1 MKIGIA
7 LPQYAIDVTPEAG
20 PWPLALEIAGRS
32 EALGLDAVWLSDHP
46 FAIGPDGVASGA
58 FEPIAGAAALARA
71 TERLRIGTL
80 VLSSA
85 LRAPGLVAHSFRSL
99 SAIAPGR
106 IVAGL
111 GAGWYEPEH
120 RAFGMPLPSYAERLA
135 SLERTVDALAAL
147 GPERPELL
155 LGGTGARLIELAAR
169 AADAWN
175 AAWDVPPEVFADLN
189 QKLEAAC
196 ERAGRD
202 PRSMSRTVGLNVLV
216 AADERGLDAA
226 VERLRARAAFLSGV
240 DYGSLAERIVAG
252 TPERCAER
260 IAAYGADEVVAAL
273 LLRDD
278 PEMLELFATEV
289 ASRLRSS

>member
-1 MKIGIA
+1 MKLGTA
-7 LPQYAIDVTPEAG
+7 LPQYAIDVAPG
-20 PWPLALEIAGRS
+20 VGVWSLASATAARAET
-32 EALGLDAVWLSDHP
+32 LGLDAVWLSDHP

-58 FEPIAGAAALARA
+58 FEPITGAAALGRA

-85 LRAPGLVAHSFRSL
+85 MRAPGLVAHAFRSL

-175 AAWDVPPEVFADLN
+175 VAWDVPPDAYADLN
-189 QKLEAAC
+189 RRLDTAC

-202 PRSMSRTVGLNVLV
+202 PRSISRTVGLTVLV
-216 AADERGLDAA
+216 AADDRGLDAA
-226 VERLRARAAFLSGV
+226 VDRLRGRAAFLSGV
-240 DYGSLAERIVAG
+240 DRGTLAERIVCG

-278 PEMLELFATEV
+278 PEMLDLFAAEV
-289 ASRLRSS
+289 APKLRSS